1 MQSFKK
7 SFNFRLNLAKS
18 KETLLLKDHFKKFEA
33 SSIDLPEEI
42 RNLKELLEM
51 RDQEIENL
59 RQQVESNPILA
70 ERHARVL

>member
-1 MQSFKK
+1 M
-7 SFNFRLNLAKS
+7 
-18 KETLLLKDHFKKFEA
+18 KDHFKKFEA